1 MLLFLQPEERRRE
14 NHNLILVI
22 LMKSIINLLQQQE
35 VYTQASRRQRQT
47 TTHLPSRYEF
57 SRTQP
62 ASHHHQLTKPAT
74 KQGPHC
80 RSGGGSSSFSSSLAV
95 IHIIHNIIILHLHSV
110 DHNKMCSVCRNSIV
124 IYSIIIILRIIRTF
138 LSLSPAPGLRF
149 VSGKIIIG
157 IPMMAVD
164 KAPSYGT

>member
-22 LMKSIINLLQQQE
+22 LMESIINLLQQQE

-80 RSGGGSSSFSSSLAV
+80 RSGAAPPPPLAV

-110 DHNKMCSVCRNSIV
+110 DHNKMCSVCRNSIL

-138 LSLSPAPGLRF
+138 LSLSRLLQDY
-149 VSGKIIIG
+149 VSFPEKL
-157 IPMMAVD
+157 
-164 KAPSYGT
+164 